1 MMKCFNTLLIIPLG
15 FSQLMVTQHG
25 SERVIIVRLLF
36 NDSYSW
42 YFYSSK
48 SFLGVLVKVLA
59 GCCIKSYQKRL
70 IYDERG
76 ITLVITAVCH
86 RSQQPLGPGALCST
100 LLAGCG
106 EIFLHKT
113 SEHKIISAKQG
124 RLFRMVP

>member
-1 MMKCFNTLLIIPLG
+1 
-15 FSQLMVTQHG
+15 MVTQYG
-25 SERVIIVRLLF
+25 IERVIIVRLLLRDIS

-48 SFLGVLVKVLA
+48 LFLGVLVKVLA

-106 EIFLHKT
+106 EICYTKLVKT
-113 SEHKIISAKQG
+113 K
-124 RLFRMVP
+124 